1 MSALLTRTPFVGSNA
16 PMLPPNIAIVH
27 NDTAV
32 SSLLVTFLEDA
43 GYLPVTYRGPGDALE
58 QMRGSQPDLAIIDLG
73 LHPGQMGGSL
83 VDQLRSDSLTLR
95 IPIIVLT
102 TSNDPESVR
111 PESCQYNCEMLPE
124 PFDLDTVQG
133 LIRSLL
139 KSPQHCH
146 CG

>member
-1 MSALLTRTPFVGSNA
+1 
-16 PMLPPNIAIVH
+16 MLPPTIAIIH

-32 SSLLVTFLEDA
+32 SHLLVTFLEDA
-43 GYLPVTYRGPGDALE
+43 GYLPIAYSDPGSALG
-58 QMRGSQPDLAIIDLG
+58 QMQQSRPELAIVELG
-73 LHPGQMGGSL
+73 RAPDQMGGSL
-83 VDQLRSDSLTLR
+83 IEQLRADSLTEK

-102 TSNDPESVR
+102 TASDPESVR

-124 PFDLDTVQG
+124 PFDLDSVQG